1 MAGGSHEMSG
11 AEEQAFRDE
20 FHATAEELDAIHQKE
35 ARPHPGTGVE
45 ELFYLTDKHPSLG
58 RFFEEG
64 YDVLGFSEEG
74 QKKFA
79 LLSQKYLDS
88 ILTPSERDILERYY
102 LRYQIE
108 KRRRSP

>member
-1 MAGGSHEMSG
+1 MSG

-35 ARPHPGTGVE
+35 ARPHPGVGVE
-45 ELFYLTDKHPSLG
+45 EIFYIADTHPSLKN
-58 RFFEEG
+58 FLEEG
-64 YDVLGFSEEG
+64 DDVLRLSEEG
-74 QKKFA
+74 QKQFA

-88 ILTPSERDILERYY
+88 MLTPSERDVLEKYY
-102 LRYQIE
+102 LIYQTE